1 LADAGAASFV
11 STQQEKDMK
20 KTEQPNRQ
28 QAAGDQIRPLSAEE
42 IHAVSGGANGK
53 KPGIPGPQGGRVN
66 STSVTKA
73 SFYR

>member
-1 LADAGAASFV
+1 
-11 STQQEKDMK
+11 MK

-28 QAAGDQIRPLSAEE
+28 QATGELIRPLSAEE

-53 KPGIPGPQGGRVN
+53 KPGIPGPQGARVN
-66 STSVTKA
+66 ATSVTKA